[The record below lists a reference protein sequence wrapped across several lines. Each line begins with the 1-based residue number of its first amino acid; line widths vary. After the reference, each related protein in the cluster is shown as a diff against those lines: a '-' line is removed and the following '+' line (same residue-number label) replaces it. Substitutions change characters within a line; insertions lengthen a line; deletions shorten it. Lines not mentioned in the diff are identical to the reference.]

1 MISVCPPPQSSSGD
15 DLHSRIKV
23 ESESISREQHK
34 RENVPLTP
42 LSGRPD
48 RLSWSSNA
56 VAMTRILGPLLPNRS
71 PGFAACVP
79 AGADRAG
86 MCSRRGRVA
95 ACLLL
100 RGSREDGH
108 PVPPPWSRAAR
119 APGTGRRTRCPRP
132 HGGASRHPDS
142 PRGAV
147 PSRSKVRSRD
157 FCPREP
163 LSLVLAFRKVLE

>member
-1 MISVCPPPQSSSGD
+1 MICIRESKW
-15 DLHSRIKV
+15 KV
-23 ESESISREQHK
+23 KALAENNTTGERPFDPIK
-34 RENVPLTP
+34 RET
-42 LSGRPD
+42 RPSKLEFKRCRHD
-48 RLSWSSNA
+48 A
-56 VAMTRILGPLLPNRS
+56 HTRPLLPNRS

-86 MCSRRGRVA
+86 VCSRHGRVA

-119 APGTGRRTRCPRP
+119 APGTGRRTRCPRLR
-132 HGGASRHPDS
+132 GGASRHPDS
-142 PRGAV
+142 PLGVV

-163 LSLVLAFRKVLE
+163 QSLVLAFRKVLE